1 MRGVNSLG
9 SVPMRWPEFLVG
21 MEPSSRS
28 LTLALGASILLHA
41 VALSIHFK
49 LPEII
54 RDKYASLPLEVVLVN
69 SKTKASAV
77 NPDVLAQANL
87 DGGGNTDEDR
97 RAKTSLPVL
106 KEADPGADAKRAAR
120 RVQELEAQQTR
131 MMHQLQSAKSVDTT
145 EQQRATPAADTP
157 QPQASGQDL
166 ATRALAI
173 ARLEAQISRQT
184 EEYNKRPRKEFVGSR
199 AREYR
204 FAQYVEDW
212 RLKVERIGNLN
223 YPDSARGRVYGS
235 LVLSV
240 TIKAD
245 GNLESV
251 EVQRSS
257 GHQILDRAAERI
269 VKMASPYAGFPAN
282 IRRDTDVLV
291 ITRTWTFAP
300 GDKLFGE

>member
-1 MRGVNSLG
+1 MQL
-9 SVPMRWPEFLVG
+9 RWPEFMAG
-21 MEPSSRS
+21 MDPSSRS

-49 LPEII
+49 LPDII

-69 SKTKASAV
+69 SKTRASPV

-106 KEADPGADAKRAAR
+106 KEVEPGADAKRAAR
-120 RVQELEAQQTR
+120 RVQELEAQQAK
-131 MMHQLQSAKSVDTT
+131 MMSQLQSAKSVTST
-145 EQQRATPAADTP
+145 EQQKAAPAAETL
-157 QPQASGQDL
+157 QPQVSGQDL

-199 AREYR
+199 AREFR

-245 GNLESV
+245 GNLETV

-269 VKMASPYAGFPAN
+269 VKMAAPYASFPAN
-282 IRRDTDVLV
+282 ITRDTDVLV
-291 ITRTWTFAP
+291 ITRTWTFAQ